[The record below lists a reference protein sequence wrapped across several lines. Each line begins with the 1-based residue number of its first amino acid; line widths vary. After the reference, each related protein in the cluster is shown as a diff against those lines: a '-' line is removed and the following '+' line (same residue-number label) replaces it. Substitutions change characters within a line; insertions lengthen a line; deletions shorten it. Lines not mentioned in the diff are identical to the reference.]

1 MTVVLSEIIDN
12 SQVWLLNCLDLAVS
26 ALAYKNILAG
36 PRIQP
41 QPHNVGTRKRL
52 GSDAMSLYQTVG
64 ITVLFDVILNFEE
77 RICWAGD
84 TLPE

>member
-1 MTVVLSEIIDN
+1 MTVFLSEIIDN